1 MSLVA
6 IKDKD
11 HIHGNMDIP
20 EGTQIKDIMIEN
32 VKTVDLETS
41 ILEVSKLMSSSG
53 IGAVIVLSPIKEAMG
68 IFTERDLLNRV
79 VSKELPM
86 DTKIKDV
93 MTPDFNC
100 LQIDDELMDIPK
112 IMLEGDFR
120 NLPVV
125 KGHEVIGMV
134 TIKEIMEFL
143 YKGD

>member
-6 IKDKD
+6 TKEKG
-11 HIHGNMDIP
+11 HNHGNMYIP

-32 VKTVDLETS
+32 VKTVGQERP
-41 ILEVSKLMSSSG
+41 ILEVYKLMSESG

-79 VSKELPM
+79 VSKELSM

-93 MTPDFNC
+93 MTPDFKC
-100 LQIDDELMDIPK
+100 LQINDELMDIPK
-112 IMLEGDFR
+112 IMLEGNFR

-125 KGHEVIGMV
+125 DGHEVIGLV

-143 YKGD
+143 YKDD